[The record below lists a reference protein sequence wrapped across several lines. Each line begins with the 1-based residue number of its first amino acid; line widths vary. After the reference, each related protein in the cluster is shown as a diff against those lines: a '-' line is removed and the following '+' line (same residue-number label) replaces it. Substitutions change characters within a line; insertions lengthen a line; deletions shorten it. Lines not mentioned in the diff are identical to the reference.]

1 MQNKTPMNK
10 YLFAALLCASSLS
23 LGAQNTH
30 NYELSRSLNLFNQIY
45 KTLDLYYVDSLRPT
59 EQVGEAIDYMLSGL
73 DPYTAYYPPT
83 EAEDV
88 QTIASG
94 KYGGIG
100 ALISYS
106 AMHDRCI
113 IAEPYA
119 GMPAAKAGL
128 HAGDV
133 ILQVDSL
140 PIAPRGSSGGDNYS
154 SNVSSSLRGDPGT
167 TITVRVDR
175 PGVGELTFRFEREIV
190 NIPSVPFYT
199 MADATTG
206 YILLTTFSSHSGRE
220 VRQALQALKAD
231 GAKSL
236 ILDLRDNGGGLAGEA
251 VNIVNL
257 FVPKGK
263 LILTMKGK
271 TDDSRG
277 AYYTKTD
284 PEDTEMPVVVL
295 VDGSSASA
303 SEITCGALQDLDRA
317 VVMGERTY
325 GKGLVQQPHEMPGGG
340 MLMLT
345 TSHYY
350 IPSGRCIQALDYY
363 GSHSRG
369 DQIYRTPDSLTNVFY
384 TAGGRPVRDGGGIT
398 PDVAS
403 KTDSLPNLLL
413 YLQASTE
420 VTEFIALYRSR
431 HPEIAPAK
439 DFAISDEEYEEFKT
453 FIASSTFTY
462 DRQTYKALQELKK
475 IARFEGY
482 DQTAAAE
489 LDALE
494 AKLEHD
500 LGTDIDA
507 WETEVRRLLNREICR
522 AYYYEW
528 GAYESELPYD
538 KQVQEAIALLADP
551 KHYNSLLGK

>member
-1 MQNKTPMNK
+1 MNK
-10 YLFAALLCASSLS
+10 HLFAVLS
-23 LGAQNTH
+23 LILCLPVLAQNTH
-30 NYELSRSLNLFNQIY
+30 NYDISRSLNLFNQIY

-106 AMHDRCI
+106 TMHDRCI

-119 GMPAAKAGL
+119 NMPAAKAGL
-128 HAGDV
+128 QPGDV
-133 ILQVDSL
+133 ILEIDGTAIQE
-140 PIAPRGSSGGDNYS
+140 RGSQGGEAYS

-175 PGVGELTFRFEREIV
+175 PGVGELSFSFEREIV

-199 MADATTG
+199 MLNPTTG
-206 YILLTTFSSHSGRE
+206 YILLTSFTSHSGLE
-220 VRQALQALKAD
+220 VRQALKALKAD
-231 GAKSL
+231 GATSL
-236 ILDLRDNGGGLAGEA
+236 ILDLRDNGGGLAAEA

-263 LILTMKGK
+263 LILSMKGK
-271 TDDSRG
+271 TDDSNG

-284 PEDTEMPVVVL
+284 PEDPEMSVVVL
-295 VDGSSASA
+295 VNGNSASA

-340 MLMLT
+340 LLMLT

-363 GSHSRG
+363 GRHSRS

-398 PDVAS
+398 PDVES

-420 VTEFIALYRSR
+420 VTEYIALYRSR

-439 DFAISDEEYEEFKT
+439 EFAISDEEYEEFKT

-462 DRQTYKALQELKK
+462 DRQTYKALQALKN

-500 LGTDIDA
+500 LSQDIDA
-507 WETEVRRLLNREICR
+507 WEDEVRQLLNREICR

-538 KQVQEAIALLADP
+538 RQVADALALLADP
-551 KHYNSLLGK
+551 DRYNGLLGK